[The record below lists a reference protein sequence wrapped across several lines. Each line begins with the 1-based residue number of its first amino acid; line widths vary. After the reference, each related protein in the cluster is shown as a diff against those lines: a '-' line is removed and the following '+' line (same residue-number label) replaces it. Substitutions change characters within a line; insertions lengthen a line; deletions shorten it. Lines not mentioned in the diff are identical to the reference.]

1 MFASLAL
8 TALAGLTVVRAAP
21 VPQLAQL
28 ATVEAALS
36 ASNAT
41 HSNASVVPYEMNGN
55 AGACGWYNDDEQA
68 VVGLPLEE
76 YTELS
81 SVSPY
86 CGAFVVVV
94 DPKTNLS
101 VTALVADAS
110 TQNET
115 LSVSQGTWAA
125 LNGTD
130 SDLKF
135 VDWRFANETETAA
148 AKEALQSGSSAS
160 AAAPSPSSSA
170 AAKVSTSSA
179 AQQQQQEAA
188 PSTTSSAQPTTTT
201 SAYKAPATTSAA
213 PKPTTTTTQAPKPT
227 TTQAAATQ
235 AQAAYKESSASSSG
249 SGSSYSG
256 QATYYSQGGAAGSCG
271 NYASDSDY
279 VVAVNVA
286 QMNSGLCGK
295 SVKITNT
302 ANGKTITATVADTCP
317 GCAGSS
323 LDLSEGAFGA
333 LGEYSSGVLPISWS
347 FN

>member
-1 MFASLAL
+1 MFASLAI
-8 TALAGLTVVRAAP
+8 TALAGLTAVRGVP
-21 VPQLAQL
+21 LPQLAQL

-36 ASNAT
+36 APNAT
-41 HSNASVVPYEMNGN
+41 HYNASVSPYEMNGK
-55 AGACGWYNDDEQA
+55 AGACGWYNQDEQA

-76 YTELS
+76 YTDLS

-94 DPKTNLS
+94 DPKTNVS

-115 LSVSQGTWAA
+115 LSVSQGTFAA

-130 SDLKF
+130 SELKF

-148 AKEALQSGSSAS
+148 AKEALQSGSSSS
-160 AAAPSPSSSA
+160 AAAPSSSA
-170 AAKVSTSSA
+170 ASTSSA
-179 AQQQQQEAA
+179 AQQQQEEEKAA
-188 PSTTSSAQPTTTT
+188 PSTSSSAKPTTTSSAYQ
-201 SAYKAPATTSAA
+201 APATTSAA
-213 PKPTTTTTQAPKPT
+213 PKATTTTTQAPKPT
-227 TTQAAATQ
+227 TTQAAETKQ
-235 AQAAYKESSASSSG
+235 AQAAYKESSSSSSG

-256 QATYYSQGGAAGSCG
+256 QATYYFQGGAAGSCG

-279 VVAVNVA
+279 VVAVNA
-286 QMNSGLCGK
+286 PQMNSGWCGR

-302 ANGKTITATVADTCP
+302 ANGKTISAKVADTCP
-317 GCAGSS
+317 GCGHGS

-333 LGEYSSGVLPISWS
+333 LGSYSSGVLPISWS